1 MPVTYRD
8 FSAWVT
14 SEGAELPIYK
24 PTVDE
29 GDGRTF
35 TCWIPSEEGKK
46 FQVHWMDHN
55 GGIATVGHI
64 FFDGSKKGA
73 CNGAILLGRKPGEV
87 RSVSGAQVSYTGV
100 RPFVFAKLETT
111 EDDFATTSTSSELGS
126 IRLSIHRVIVTAS
139 ETGKHH
145 EQIRAHGPVHEKSKK
160 AGSHVASYGQ
170 EEPTGTRPA
179 FLKCQLYDPMDKNPY
194 VRFIF
199 RYRSLALLQANDIA
213 PPPAITT
220 RELGGRA
227 IVKDE
232 YSGARRLRILEKP
245 PVARGEKRR
254 LDLQRESLKSKRMK
268 IEEGRPSKR
277 VGPPEVIDLT
287 WL

>member
-1 MPVTYRD
+1 MTVTYRD

-35 TCWIPSEEGKK
+35 TCWIPSEEGK
-46 FQVHWMDHN
+46 VHWMDHN

-73 CNGAILLGRKPGEV
+73 CNGAILLGRRPGEV
-87 RSVSGAQVSYTGV
+87 RSVSGAQVSHTGV

-126 IRLSIHRVIVTAS
+126 IRLSIHRVIATAS

-160 AGSHVASYGQ
+160 AGSHVARRVTASRSLCGAKAYQLLTVLDCSYGQ

-199 RYRSLALLQANDIA
+199 KYRSLALLQANDIA

-220 RELGGRA
+220 RESGGRA

-232 YSGARRLRILEKP
+232 YSGARRLRISELH
-245 PVARGEKRR
+245 V
-254 LDLQRESLKSKRMK
+254 
-268 IEEGRPSKR
+268 GRSEDWIYSER
-277 VGPPEVIDLT
+277 V
-287 WL
+287 